1 MGDAARGIRARGAFR
16 CLARRIDPQARA
28 AGRGADRGA
37 RTRKVTAMTNPARPE
52 GPAAAGKST
61 VRPRGR
67 TRNKTSSPLHS
78 KANPDG
84 PRTPSRSPQLLCRM
98 AVHEAGHAVAR
109 LCLRL
114 GTLEM
119 ITIEAAEG
127 GAISWR
133 FDRLDDQTEDLLT
146 AVLVATLAGRAAEQE
161 FIGSIAASSGGGPE
175 FSDLALATDIAFRME
190 ATLGFGQTRPLLY
203 RATSEPALLL
213 ALDADL
219 KECVDA
225 RLETA
230 HANAR
235 QLVSRHRNAVEF
247 LATQLLNH
255 GTLEGPRLDQLVAQV
270 KEAIRQ

>member
-1 MGDAARGIRARGAFR
+1 
-16 CLARRIDPQARA
+16 
-28 AGRGADRGA
+28 
-37 RTRKVTAMTNPARPE
+37 
-52 GPAAAGKST
+52 
-61 VRPRGR
+61 
-67 TRNKTSSPLHS
+67 
-78 KANPDG
+78 
-84 PRTPSRSPQLLCRM
+84 M

-109 LCLRL
+109 LCLGL

-161 FIGSIAASSGGGPE
+161 FIGSVAASSGGGPE
-175 FSDLALATDIAFRME
+175 FSDLALATDIAFKME
-190 ATLGFGQTRPLLY
+190 ATLGFSQKRPLLY

-219 KECVDA
+219 KESVDA

-230 HANAR
+230 HAEAR
-235 QLVSRHRNAVEF
+235 KLVHRHRDAVEF
-247 LATQLLNH
+247 LAAHLITH
-255 GTLEGPRLDQLVAQV
+255 GTLEGSGLDRLVAQV
-270 KEAIRQ
+270 RERIQ